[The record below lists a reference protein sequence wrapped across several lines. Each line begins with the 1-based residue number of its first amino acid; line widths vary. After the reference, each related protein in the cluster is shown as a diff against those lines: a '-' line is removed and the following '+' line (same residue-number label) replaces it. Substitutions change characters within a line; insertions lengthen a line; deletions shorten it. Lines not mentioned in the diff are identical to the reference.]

1 MSSEV
6 WVRKSDFR
14 KAIDSHVGVDVLE
27 NSLGG
32 KDQADGQADQEYRL
46 RTPPWSNHPG
56 PQRSIGFMFHACRAQ
71 QQHYN
76 RPSITAL
83 ARKRAM
89 LSVDQGLYSRLI
101 RLHLLLHACHEPI
114 FDVGMIEELGM
125 KAQIM
130 PCESRSEEHTS
141 EL

>member
-14 KAIDSHVGVDVLE
+14 KAIDSHVGFDVLE

-76 RPSITAL
+76 RHSITAL
-83 ARKRAM
+83 ARKQAM
-89 LSVDQGLYSRLI
+89 SSADQGLYSKLI
-101 RLHLLLHACHEPI
+101 RLHILHH
-114 FDVGMIEELGM
+114 
-125 KAQIM
+125 M
-130 PCESRSEEHTS
+130 PRADFRRGNDRGAGDKGPDYALRSPTEQ
-141 EL
+141 